1 MEVVH
6 KMARNLIAD
15 LIADFKSLGTLAKAT
30 QNDLKT
36 LDDLS
41 INPEE
46 LDEGPLASI
55 ISPLKKTYRNS
66 HLKLTSDV
74 NGAIEHLKGVS
85 KYCDEIINW
94 LENFREV
101 KEHSKLMELFNNP
114 NNGGATFSNQVG
126 ELSRSFDLYVQKVG
140 MSLEGEESLIS
151 ESAKIERMFT
161 FYKQII
167 KKLDEIRSIRSKNY
181 KGIKEMF
188 IELGMARLGASIRI
202 GTSVD
207 EKINDLSKINW
218 FLDVAKEQI
227 FRRLNGKFDNDRTET
242 VRNFFMMLVENLRN
256 FDERSSNEYLE
267 DCLLKINGLKT
278 LRYGNFEV
286 DISNP
291 SGNKYNDTS
300 GDSFELLSTTLLY
313 LVLISPENLSLNF
326 KDSSGKEVSKKIS
339 ELSSNY
345 TPTHNQPSNSGDVP
359 S

>member
-1 MEVVH
+1 MGVVH
-6 KMARNLIAD
+6 KMARNFIGD
-15 LIADFKSLGTLAKAT
+15 LIANFSDLRTLAKAT
-30 QNDLKT
+30 QDDLKA
-36 LDDLS
+36 LEGLS
-41 INPEE
+41 VNPEE

-74 NGAIEHLKGVS
+74 DGAIKHLEGVS

-94 LENFREV
+94 LENFRGV

-140 MSLEGEESLIS
+140 MSLEGEENLIS
-151 ESAKIERMFT
+151 KSAEIERMFT
-161 FYKQII
+161 SYEKII
-167 KKLDEIRSIRSKNY
+167 KELDGIRSIQTKNY

-188 IELGMARLGASIRI
+188 IELVMARLGASIRVE
-202 GTSVD
+202 TSVD
-207 EKINDLSKINW
+207 EKINDLSKIYW
-218 FLDVAKEQI
+218 FLGVAKEQI
-227 FRRLNGKFDNDRTET
+227 FRRLNGKFDNNRTEI
-242 VRNFFMMLVENLRN
+242 VRNFFIMLVGNLRN
-256 FDERSSNEYLE
+256 FDEESSNKYLE

-278 LRYGNFEV
+278 LRYENFEV
-286 DISNP
+286 DIRNQSR
-291 SGNKYNDTS
+291 NKYKDISS

-345 TPTHNQPSNSGDVP
+345 TPTNN
-359 S
+359 